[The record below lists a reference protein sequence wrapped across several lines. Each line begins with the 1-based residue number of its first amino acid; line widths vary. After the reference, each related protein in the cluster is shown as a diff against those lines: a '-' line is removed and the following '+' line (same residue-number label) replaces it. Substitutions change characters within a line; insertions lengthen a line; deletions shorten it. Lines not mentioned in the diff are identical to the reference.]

1 MLMLIVR
8 LENEELNF
16 RRQQTPLLKD
26 FVLQQLFQYLF
37 QPYCC
42 PFCDILSPFLTQTS
56 VCVLQ

>member
-26 FVLQQLFQYLF
+26 FVLQQLF
-37 QPYCC
+37 
-42 PFCDILSPFLTQTS
+42 
-56 VCVLQ
+56 